1 MRKVFI
7 MSVCAAVLLSGCGT
21 YAGSGAFTGAHFG
34 SILGSAIGGITDG
47 PRGSDVGTILGM
59 AGGAV
64 IGAAIG
70 SAADEHARMERHE
83 HYEAIREG
91 TEVGRADALACGTK
105 LL

>member
-70 SAADEHARMERHE
+70 YTKFGRYECGHCGRKLSTEKKLFAMPQAALN
-83 HYEAIREG
+83 I
-91 TEVGRADALACGTK
+91 V
-105 LL
+105 